1 MIAGTQGGKMSE
13 AVKAE
18 LVKLGVQLENL
29 LEIIARR
36 KNA

>member
-1 MIAGTQGGKMSE
+1 MSE

>member
-13 AVKAE
+13 TVKAE

-29 LEIIARR
+29 LAIIAGR
-36 KNA
+36 KNV

>member
-1 MIAGTQGGKMSE
+1 MSE

-18 LVKLGVQLENL
+18 LIKLGVQLENL